1 MAAGAEPALG
11 AGRRACSSGR
21 PILRTRSARNRPRTS
36 CSRCSRCC
44 CCRRRW
50 ACFRRWG
57 WQHSSPSSTGS
68 AASLPK
74 GAGGRMNKCER
85 MWAGWMRAGPTG
97 LSAGVRDWAA
107 RRGAHKSCP
116 NSGRTSS
123 RHICH
128 SDCTEP
134 STPPRRSRMRVCSS
148 PGTRR
153 RCQASRTPQTG
164 SAAAATGS
172 AAAAR
177 AEEQARSSA
186 CGPGVRRPRS
196 RRHSQP
202 YEQ

>member
-1 MAAGAEPALG
+1 VAAGAEPAVG

-21 PILRTRSARNRPRTS
+21 PIVRIRSARNRPRTS
-36 CSRCSRCC
+36 CSRCSPSC

-74 GAGGRMNKCER
+74 GAGGPDEQMRTDVGWVDEGWTDWSER
-85 MWAGWMRAGPTG
+85 WGEG
-97 LSAGVRDWAA
+97 LGSEA
-107 RRGAHKSCP
+107 GAHKSCP

-186 CGPGVRRPRS
+186 CGPGVRRPRT